1 MIENN
6 NIKNQFLH
14 KTVITSG
21 VQVQYYISA
30 IFNFTLF
37 SGI

>member
-6 NIKNQFLH
+6 NIKHQFLH

-30 IFNFTLF
+30 ISNFSLF
-37 SGI
+37 SAV